1 MPSYHAPVADTRY
14 VIDHVLG
21 LDRYANLPGFENA
34 TPDMIDAIL
43 SEGAR
48 FCEEVLAP
56 LNQIGDEI
64 GCTRHPDGTVT
75 TPPGFPAAWA
85 KFVESGWPTLA
96 APEDWGG
103 QGLPHVLATAF
114 EEYMV
119 GANHGF
125 AMYNGLTLGAVAA
138 IVAKGT
144 AEQQAMF
151 VPKMVS
157 GGWAGTMNLT
167 EAHCGTDLGMI
178 RTRADPQ
185 TDGSYRI
192 TGEKIFI
199 SGGEQD
205 LTENIV
211 HLVLAK
217 VAGAPDS
224 VKGISL
230 FIVSKRLIEAD
241 GTLGASNAVSC
252 GSIEHKMGVHG
263 NSTCVMNYDGAIGHL
278 VGEENKG
285 LAAMFILMNAARLSV
300 GLQGL
305 AVGEAAYQNA
315 VVYAKDRRQGRALT
329 GAAEPDKRA
338 DTLFVHPDIRRMLME
353 CKAYTEGARAL
364 CLWGALQ
371 VDLAHKAPTEAARE
385 AADQL
390 ISLLTPVIKG
400 YLTDKGFEVAVTAQQ
415 IYGGHGY
422 IREWGV
428 EQFVRDARVAMIY
441 EGANGVQGMDLVGR
455 KLVRDGGRAAAAFF
469 ALIEDEIAAG
479 RGEPETADVA
489 ARLEEALGEARIATA
504 WLMRH
509 AEIDPNELGAGAYS
523 YLTLMGVVSLGWMW
537 LRMARASA
545 VAIADDADD
554 RTRHEAKIITAR
566 FFARHM
572 LPDAAA
578 LRRKMEGGA
587 EAMMA
592 LPADAF

>member
-1 MPSYHAPVADTRY
+1 MPSYYAPVADTRY
-14 VIDHVLG
+14 VIDHVLR
-21 LDRYANLPGFENA
+21 LERYANLPGFENA

-43 SEGAR
+43 LEGAR

-56 LNQIGDEI
+56 LNQIGDQA

-75 TPPGFPAAWA
+75 TPPGFPGAWA

-96 APEDWGG
+96 APEDQGG
-103 QGLPHVLATAF
+103 QGMPHVLATAF

-144 AEQQAMF
+144 ADQQATF

-157 GGWAGTMNLT
+157 GEWAGTMNLT

-185 TDGSYRI
+185 GDGSYRI
-192 TGEKIFI
+192 TGSKIFI

-217 VAGAPDS
+217 VAGAPDN

-230 FIVSKRLIEAD
+230 FIVSKRMVEAD
-241 GTLGASNAVSC
+241 GSLGAQNAVSC

-315 VVYAKDRRQGRALT
+315 VIYAKDRRQGRALT
-329 GAAEPDKRA
+329 GPAEPDQRA
-338 DTLFVHPDIRRMLME
+338 DPLFVHPDIRRMLME

-371 VDLAHKAPTEAARE
+371 VDLTHKAATETERL

-400 YLTDKGFEVAVTAQQ
+400 YLTDKGFEVAVLAQQ
-415 IYGGHGY
+415 VYGGHGY
-422 IREWGV
+422 VQEWGV

-455 KLVRDGGRAAAAFF
+455 KLVRDDARAAAAFF
-469 ALIEDEIAAG
+469 ALIDEEIAGGSALA
-479 RGEPETADVA
+479 ETADVA
-489 ARLEEALGEARIATA
+489 ARLGEALAEVREATA
-504 WLMRH
+504 WLMRQ
-509 AEIDPNELGAGAYS
+509 ASIDVNEIGAGAYS
-523 YLTLMGVVSLGWMW
+523 YLTMMGIVSLGWMW

-545 VAIADDADD
+545 AGIAAGDPDHA
-554 RTRHEAKIITAR
+554 RHHAKIVTAC
-566 FFARHM
+566 FFAERM
-572 LPDAAA
+572 LPDTFP
-578 LRRKMEGGA
+578 LRRKIEGGA
-587 EAMMA
+587 AAMMA
-592 LPADAF
+592 LPAGAF

>member
-14 VIDHVLG
+14 VIDHILG
-21 LDRYANLPGFENA
+21 LERYADLPAFENA

-56 LNQIGDEI
+56 LNQIGDRA
-64 GCTRHPDGTVT
+64 GCTRHPDGSVT
-75 TPPGFPAAWA
+75 TPPGFPAAWV

-96 APEDWGG
+96 APADQGG
-103 QGLPHVLATAF
+103 QGMPHVLGTAF

-144 AEQQAMF
+144 AEQQAIY

-157 GGWAGTMNLT
+157 GEWAGTMNLT
-167 EAHCGTDLGMI
+167 EAQCGTDLGMI

-185 TDGSYRI
+185 PDGSYRI
-192 TGEKIFI
+192 TGSKIFI

-230 FIVSKRLIEAD
+230 FIVSKRIVGPD
-241 GTLGASNAVSC
+241 GSLGEQNAVTC

-263 NSTCVMNYDGAIGHL
+263 NSTCVMNYDGATGHL
-278 VGEENKG
+278 VGDENKG

-305 AVGEAAYQNA
+305 ALGEAAYQNA
-315 VVYAKDRRQGRALT
+315 VLYAKDRRQGRALT

-338 DTLFVHPDIRRMLME
+338 DTLFVHPDVRRMLME

-371 VDLAHKAPTEAARE
+371 VDLAHQAPTEEERQ

-400 YLTDKGFEVAVTAQQ
+400 YLTDKGFEVAVLAQQ
-415 IYGGHGY
+415 VYGGHGY
-422 IREWGV
+422 ISEWGV

-441 EGANGVQGMDLVGR
+441 EGANGVQAMDLVGR
-455 KLVRDGGRAAAAFF
+455 KLVRDEGRAAEAFF
-469 ALIEDEIAAG
+469 ALIDQEIAAA
-479 RGEPETADVA
+479 RSVAETADIA
-489 ARLEEALGEARIATA
+489 ARLEEALAELRSSTA

-509 AEIDPNELGAGAYS
+509 AGIDVNEIGAGAYS
-523 YLTLMGVVSLGWMW
+523 YLTLMGVVALGWMW

-545 VAIADDADD
+545 LAIEAGAAD
-554 RTRHEAKIITAR
+554 RTRHEAKIVTAR
-566 FFARHM
+566 FFAERM
-572 LPDAAA
+572 LPDAGS
-578 LRRKMEGGA
+578 LRRKIEGGA
-587 EAMMA
+587 EALMA